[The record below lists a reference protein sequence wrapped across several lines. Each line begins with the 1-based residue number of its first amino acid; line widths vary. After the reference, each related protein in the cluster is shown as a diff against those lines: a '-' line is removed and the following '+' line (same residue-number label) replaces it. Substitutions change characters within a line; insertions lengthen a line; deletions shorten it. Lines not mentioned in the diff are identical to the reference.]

1 MIYQSWYRSDHLAEV
16 VFVSFLRSKV
26 IPISIISIIIIL
38 SFLYKYFHI
47 IFCRRKLLCV
57 FPEIRVG
64 RYANQLEGGMS
75 AQLL

>member
-16 VFVSFLRSKV
+16 VFVSFLLSKV
-26 IPISIISIIIIL
+26 ILISIISIIIIL

-57 FPEIRVG
+57 FHT
-64 RYANQLEGGMS
+64 
-75 AQLL
+75 